1 MSTIYF
7 FSACF
12 IFVIAV
18 VLQGA
23 WIYFLRRIKAA
34 QTLKS
39 YGPKR
44 HLESKKCTPTMGGA
58 LFPISFALGVFLV
71 YRPLGL
77 LRQEVLL
84 LFSLPTAV
92 ALIGFIDDW
101 LKLKRTSSE
110 GLRSLQKLS
119 LQIFFSL
126 PWVLWIC
133 LGRGFY
139 LWPDVAFSPW
149 LGVPLLLF
157 LTIGVLNAVNITD
170 GLDGLASGA
179 FALSMLG
186 GACLLGNPWSIL
198 CSCGAVTV
206 LAFLWHNGYP
216 AKVFMGDVGAHFLGG
231 LLITLCVL
239 SDRTATLFPLG
250 FLFGLE
256 ALSVVIQLLS
266 IRTRGKKV
274 FLMSPIHHHFELKGW
289 SETEIVTRFWLV
301 HLLGMTFLS
310 GILLFLTN

>member
-1 MSTIYF
+1 MITIYLF
-7 FSACF
+7 CACF
-12 IFVIAV
+12 VFIIAV
-18 VLQGA
+18 LLQET
-23 WIYFLRRIKAA
+23 WIHFLKRIKAA

-44 HLESKKCTPTMGGA
+44 HLESKKGTPTMGGV
-58 LFPISFALGVFLV
+58 LFPITFALGAFLV
-71 YRPLGL
+71 CRPLGL
-77 LRQEVLL
+77 SGQELLL

-101 LKLKRTSSE
+101 LKFKRTSSE

-119 LQIFFSL
+119 LQILFSL
-126 PWVLWIC
+126 PWTLWIC
-133 LGRGFY
+133 LGRKFY
-139 LWPDVAFSPW
+139 LWPDVALSPW

-157 LTIGVLNAVNITD
+157 LTVGVLNAVNITD

-179 FALSMLG
+179 FALSMGG
-186 GACLLGNPWSIL
+186 GACLLGNPWATL
-198 CSCGAVTV
+198 CFCGAVTV
-206 LAFLWHNGYP
+206 LAFLWHTGYP

-239 SDRTATLFPLG
+239 SDRTVALFPLG

-256 ALSVVIQLLS
+256 ALSVVIQLVS
-266 IRTRGKKV
+266 IWVRGKKV

-289 SETEIVTRFWLV
+289 SETEIVTRFWLIHFV
-301 HLLGMTFLS
+301 GMTFLS